1 MDPATLECLA
11 LMDFPQLNCSLCLS
25 NNRQCTTSVA
35 RSGMKLSE
43 NLESNIDQLVT
54 EAFAEL
60 HPSRPF
66 IPGETNIPVTGKVFG
81 QEELRAATK
90 ASLDFWLTSGPYTEQ
105 FESRFAKVVGMRHAF
120 MVNSGSSANLL
131 ALSSLTSPA
140 HGERTLKPGNE
151 VITVAAGF
159 PTTVTPILQN
169 GLVPVYVD
177 VDPETYVAIDEQME
191 AAVSSSTKAIM
202 MAHTLGNP
210 FNLDFVQDLAKK
222 HNLWLIE
229 DSCDGLG
236 GTYRGQTLGSFGDLS
251 TFSFYPAH
259 HITTGEG
266 GAVLVK
272 KVAHKRI
279 VESFRDWG
287 RDCWCAPG
295 CDNTCL
301 KRYEWI
307 LGELPEGYD
316 HKYTYSHLG
325 YNLKSGDIQ
334 AAIGL
339 EQLDRLETFIELRRR
354 NWAYLLNG
362 LKDLE
367 EYFVLPK
374 ATENSVPS
382 WFGFALTV
390 KPGAPKTRNQIVQE
404 LNDKK
409 IGTRLLFGG
418 NLLRQ
423 PAFISAP
430 RRVISNLE
438 NTDRIMNDTFWIGVW
453 PGLSIEMLDYMIT
466 TSHEM
471 FEKS

>member
-1 MDPATLECLA
+1 M
-11 LMDFPQLNCSLCLS
+11 
-25 NNRQCTTSVA
+25 R
-35 RSGMKLSE
+35 
-43 NLESNIDQLVT
+43 DQLKDSVSQLVSD
-54 EAFAEL
+54 AFAEL
-60 HPSRPF
+60 HAPRAF
-66 IPGETNIPVTGKVFG
+66 IPGESTVPVTGKVFG
-81 QEELRAATK
+81 LEELNSAVM
-90 ASLDFWLTSGPYTEQ
+90 ASLDFWLTSGPYTEK
-105 FESRFAKVVGMRHAF
+105 FESRFAKTVGMRHAF

-131 ALSSLTSPA
+131 AMSALTSSKLGDRA
-140 HGERTLKPGNE
+140 LKPGDE

-169 GLVPVYVD
+169 NLIPVYVD
-177 VDPETYVAIDEQME
+177 IDLGTYVANE
-191 AAVSSSTKAIM
+191 AALEAAISPKTRAIM

-210 FNLDFVQDLAKK
+210 FNLELVQKLAQK

-236 GTYRGQTLGSFGDLS
+236 GTYKGQYLGTFGDFS

-272 KVAHKRI
+272 KAAHKTI
-279 VESFRDWG
+279 VESIRDWG
-287 RDCWCAPG
+287 RDCWCPPG

-301 KRYEWI
+301 KRYGWT

-339 EQLDRLETFIELRRR
+339 AQLDRLDSFIQLRKR
-354 NWAYLLNG
+354 NWKYLYYG
-362 LKDLE
+362 LKGLE
-367 EYFVLPK
+367 EFLALPEVAK
-374 ATENSVPS
+374 DSDPS

-390 KPGAPKTRNQIVQE
+390 KSGGPKTRNQVVQE
-404 LNDKK
+404 LNEAK
-409 IGTRLLFGG
+409 IATRLLFGG

-423 PAFISAP
+423 PAFKDTP
-430 RRVISNLE
+430 RRVVGNLT
-438 NTDRIMNDTFWIGVW
+438 NTDTVMNDTFWIGVW
-453 PGLSIEMLDYMIT
+453 PGLTLPMLDYVI
-466 TSHEM
+466 EM
-471 FEKS
+471 MHKIFGKNK

>member
-1 MDPATLECLA
+1 LGQDAPNLSASLLA
-11 LMDFPQLNCSLCLS
+11 KRAF
-25 NNRQCTTSVA
+25 
-35 RSGMKLSE
+35 
-43 NLESNIDQLVT
+43 T
-54 EAFAEL
+54 ERHSASA
-60 HPSRPF
+60 F
-66 IPGETNIPVTGKVFG
+66 IPGVSSIPVTGKVFG
-81 QEELRAATK
+81 TEEIEAAIE
-90 ASLDFWLTSGPYTEQ
+90 ASMDFWLTSGPYAEK
-105 FESRFAKVVGMRHAF
+105 FESRLAKVVGMRHAF

-131 ALSSLTSPA
+131 ALTALTSSKIGDRA
-140 HGERTLKPGNE
+140 LKPSDE

-169 GLVPVYVD
+169 NLIPVYVD
-177 VDPETYVAIDEQME
+177 IDLGTYVANEDALE
-191 AAVSSSTKAIM
+191 AAIGPKTRAII

-210 FNLDFVQDLAKK
+210 FNLELVQKLAAK

-236 GTYRGQTLGSFGDLS
+236 GTYGGQNLGTFGDFS

-272 KVAHKRI
+272 KAAHKTI
-279 VESFRDWG
+279 VESIRDWG
-287 RDCWCAPG
+287 RDCWCPPG

-301 KRYEWI
+301 KRYEWS

-339 EQLDRLETFIELRRR
+339 AQLDRLDGFIEIRKR
-354 NWAYLLNG
+354 NWKYLREG
-362 LKDLE
+362 LRGLE
-367 EYFVLPK
+367 EFLLLPES
-374 ATENSVPS
+374 AMNSDPS

-390 KPGAPKTRNQIVQE
+390 KSGGPKNRNQVVQE
-404 LNDKK
+404 LNELK
-409 IGTRLLFGG
+409 IATRLLFGG

-423 PAFISAP
+423 PAFIGTP
-430 RRVISNLE
+430 RRVIGKLT
-438 NTDRIMNDTFWIGVW
+438 NTDTVMNDTFWIGVW
-453 PGLSIEMLDYMIT
+453 PGLTLPMLDYVI
-466 TSHEM
+466 EM
-471 FEKS
+471 MHKILGKNQ

>member
-1 MDPATLECLA
+1 MEVVTQELDELIADAA
-11 LMDFPQLNCSLCLS
+11 L
-25 NNRQCTTSVA
+25 
-35 RSGMKLSE
+35 RSADERHAPTVFK
-43 NLESNIDQLVT
+43 
-54 EAFAEL
+54 A
-60 HPSRPF
+60 
-66 IPGETNIPVTGKVFG
+66 GETAVPVTGKVFG
-81 QEELRAATK
+81 APEIEAAMK
-90 ASLDFWLTSGPYTEQ
+90 ASSDFWLTSGPYTEQ
-105 FESRFAKVVGMRHAF
+105 FESRFAKTVGMRHAF

-131 ALSSLTSPA
+131 ALSALTSPKL
-140 HGERTLKPGNE
+140 GERALRPGDE

-177 VDPETYVAIDEQME
+177 VDLATYVANEE
-191 AAVSSSTKAIM
+191 ALEVAISPKTRAIM

-210 FNLDFVQDLAKK
+210 FNLELVQRLAEK
-222 HNLWLIE
+222 HNLWVIE
-229 DSCDGLG
+229 DSCDALG
-236 GTYRGQTLGSFGDLS
+236 GTYKGQNLGTFGDLS

-266 GAVLVK
+266 GAVLIK
-272 KVAHKRI
+272 KVAHKTI

-301 KRYEWI
+301 KRYEWT

-339 EQLDRLETFIELRRR
+339 AQLDRLDSFIELRRR
-354 NWAYLLNG
+354 NWAHLRAG
-362 LKDLE
+362 LQGLE
-367 EYFVLPK
+367 EFLILPEST
-374 ATENSVPS
+374 AESDPS

-390 KPGAPKTRNQIVQE
+390 KSGSPKTRNQVVQE
-404 LNDKK
+404 LNDAK
-409 IGTRLLFGG
+409 IATRLLFGG

-423 PAFISAP
+423 PAFMGTP
-430 RRVISNLE
+430 RRVVDDLK
-438 NTDRIMNDTFWIGVW
+438 NTDVVMNDTFWVGVW
-453 PGLSIEMLDYMIT
+453 PGLTIPMLDYII
-466 TSHEM
+466 ENLYKI
-471 FEKS
+471 FGKAE

>member
-1 MDPATLECLA
+1 MRKINEFDL
-11 LMDFPQLNCSLCLS
+11 D
-25 NNRQCTTSVA
+25 
-35 RSGMKLSE
+35 
-43 NLESNIDQLVT
+43 NLIKKEYTDRHAKTQ
-54 EAFAEL
+54 
-60 HPSRPF
+60 F

-81 QEELRAATK
+81 EPELKAAVE
-90 ASLDFWLTSGPYTEQ
+90 AGLEFWLTSGPYTET
-105 FESRFAKVVGMRHAF
+105 FESRFAKTVGMRHAF

-140 HGERTLKPGNE
+140 HGERALKRGDE

-169 GLVPVYVD
+169 GLIPVYVD
-177 VDPETYVAIDEQME
+177 VDPETYVAIDEQLE
-191 AAVSSSTKAIM
+191 AAISTKTKAIM

-210 FNLDFVQDLAKK
+210 FNLDFVQALAKK
-222 HNLWLIE
+222 HNLWLVE
-229 DSCDGLG
+229 DSCDALG
-236 GTYRGQTLGSFGDLS
+236 GTYRDQNLGTFGDLS

-266 GAVLVK
+266 GAVLIK
-272 KVAHKRI
+272 KVTHKRI

-301 KRYEWI
+301 KRYEWTI
-307 LGELPEGYD
+307 GELPEGYD

-339 EQLDRLETFIELRRR
+339 VQLDRLESFVEARRR
-354 NWAYLLNG
+354 NWAYLFSAI
-362 LKDLE
+362 KELE
-367 EYFVLPK
+367 EFLVLPK
-374 ATENSVPS
+374 TTENSDPS

-390 KPGAPKTRNQIVQE
+390 KPNSPKSRNQIVQE
-404 LNDKK
+404 LNENK

-423 PAFISAP
+423 PAFIGTP
-430 RRVISNLE
+430 RRVIGNLV

-453 PGLSIEMLDYMIT
+453 PGLTISMLDYMVENLKKILG
-466 TSHEM
+466 
-471 FEKS
+471 KS

>member
-1 MDPATLECLA
+1 M
-11 LMDFPQLNCSLCLS
+11 
-25 NNRQCTTSVA
+25 VA
-35 RSGMKLSE
+35 H
-43 NLESNIDQLVT
+43 
-54 EAFAEL
+54 AFKVL
-60 HPSRPF
+60 HPSRVF
-66 IPGETNIPVTGKVFG
+66 VPGETNIPVTGKVFG
-81 QEELRAATK
+81 KEDLSAAVK
-90 ASLDFWLTSGPYTEQ
+90 ASLDFWLTAGPYTEK
-105 FESRFAKVVGMRHAF
+105 FENRFAKTVGMRHSF

-131 ALSSLTSPA
+131 ALSSLTSSA
-140 HGERTLKPGNE
+140 HGERALKPGDE

-177 VDPETYVAIDEQME
+177 VDPETYVAINEQIE
-191 AAVSSSTKAIM
+191 AAVSAKTKAIM

-210 FNLDFVQDLAKK
+210 FDLDFVQALVKK

-229 DSCDGLG
+229 DSCDALG
-236 GTYRGQTLGSFGDLS
+236 GTYNGQNLGSFGDLS

-272 KVAHKRI
+272 KVAHKPI

-301 KRYEWI
+301 KRYEWS

-339 EQLDRLETFIELRRR
+339 AQLNRLDAFVELRRR
-354 NWAYLLNG
+354 NWGYLSSG

-367 EYFVLPK
+367 EFFVLPK
-374 ATENSVPS
+374 ATKNSNPS

-390 KPGAPKTRNQIVQE
+390 KSNSPKTRNQIVQE
-404 LNDKK
+404 LNERK

-423 PAFISAP
+423 PAFIGTP
-430 RRVISNLE
+430 RRIIGDLA
-438 NTDRIMNDTFWIGVW
+438 NTDQIMNDTFWIGVW
-453 PGLSIEMLDYMIT
+453 PGLNLEMLDYIIA
-466 TSHEM
+466 SLHEM
-471 FEKS
+471 IGK

>member
-1 MDPATLECLA
+1 M
-11 LMDFPQLNCSLCLS
+11 
-25 NNRQCTTSVA
+25 A
-35 RSGMKLSE
+35 RSGVKLSE
-43 NLESNIDQLVT
+43 NLDSKINQLVI
-54 EAFAEL
+54 EAISEL
-60 HPSRPF
+60 HPERKF
-66 IPGETNIPVTGKVFG
+66 VPGVTNIPVTGKVFG
-81 QEELRAATK
+81 ELELQAATK
-90 ASLDFWLTSGPYTEQ
+90 ASLDFWLTAGPYTEK
-105 FESRFAKVVGMRHAF
+105 FESRFAKTVGMRHAF

-131 ALSSLTSPA
+131 ALTSLTSVK
-140 HGERTLKPGNE
+140 HGDRALRPGDE
-151 VITVAAGF
+151 VLTVAAGF

-169 GLVPVYVD
+169 NLVPVYVD
-177 VDPETYVAIDEQME
+177 VNLETYVANDDALENAIGPK
-191 AAVSSSTKAIM
+191 TKAIM

-210 FNLDFVQDLAKK
+210 FNLELVQKLVKK

-229 DSCDGLG
+229 DSCDALG
-236 GTYRGQTLGSFGDLS
+236 GTYQGQTLGSFGDFS

-272 KVAHKRI
+272 KVAHKTI

-301 KRYEWI
+301 KRYEWQ

-339 EQLDRLETFIELRRR
+339 AQLGRLDTFIELRRR
-354 NWAYLLNG
+354 NWAYLLDA
-362 LKDLE
+362 LKELE
-367 EYFVLPK
+367 EFLIAPK
-374 ATENSVPS
+374 ASQGSDPS

-390 KPGAPKTRNQIVQE
+390 KPNSPKTRNQIVQQ
-404 LNDKK
+404 LNEKK

-423 PAFISAP
+423 PAFMGTP
-430 RRVISNLE
+430 RRVIGDLE

-453 PGLSIEMLDYMIT
+453 PGLSLTMLDYMIA
-466 TSHEM
+466 SLHEILGV
-471 FEKS
+471 KH

>member
-1 MDPATLECLA
+1 L
-11 LMDFPQLNCSLCLS
+11 
-25 NNRQCTTSVA
+25 
-35 RSGMKLSE
+35 
-43 NLESNIDQLVT
+43 NIDARIDDLVSAALD
-54 EAFAEL
+54 ERHSKVQFV
-60 HPSRPF
+60 
-66 IPGETNIPVTGKVFG
+66 PGESDIPVTGKVFG
-81 QEELRAATK
+81 APELTAAVQ
-90 ASLDFWLTSGPYTEQ
+90 ASLDFWLTSGPYTEK
-105 FESRFAKVVGMRHAF
+105 FEREFARVVGSRHAF

-140 HGERTLKPGNE
+140 HGERALKPGDE

-169 GLVPVYVD
+169 GLIPVYVD
-177 VDPETYVAIDEQME
+177 VELETYVAVDEQLT
-191 AAVSSSTKAIM
+191 AAIGPKTKAIM

-210 FNLDFVQDLAKK
+210 FNLDLTKELAIK

-229 DSCDGLG
+229 DSCDALG
-236 GTYRGQTLGSFGDLS
+236 GTYRGQNLGTFGDLS

-266 GAVLVK
+266 GAVMIK

-301 KRYEWI
+301 KRYEWS
-307 LGELPEGYD
+307 LGELPQGYD

-339 EQLDRLETFIELRRR
+339 AQLERLDSFVEIRRR
-354 NWAYLLNG
+354 NWKY
-362 LKDLE
+362 LE
-367 EYFVLPK
+367 EGLSGLQDFLMIPK
-374 ATENSVPS
+374 ASENSEPS

-390 KPGAPKTRNQIVQE
+390 KKSSPKSRNEIVRE
-404 LNDKK
+404 LNERN

-423 PAFISAP
+423 PAFMGTP
-430 RRVISNLE
+430 RRVIGNLE
-438 NTDRIMNDTFWIGVW
+438 NTDRVMNDTFWIGVW
-453 PGLSIEMLDYMIT
+453 PGLSIEMLDYMI
-466 TSHEM
+466 SSI
-471 FEKS
+471 KSILGVSE